1 MPEGYLHLTC
11 EQRCQIYAL
20 LQSGHSQAHIARQI
34 GVDPSTISREL
45 VRNTGARGYRF
56 KQAHEKASQRREEAS
71 DKPRK
76 MTPDLVELIEEKL
89 TQEQWSPDQIS
100 GRLAKDGVA
109 FVSHERIYQHVWKDK
124 KDGGMLYLHLRHSGK
139 KYNRRKGKNSGRG
152 LIPNRVDIDQR
163 PPIVAAKSRIGD
175 WEADTI
181 IGANHKGVVMS
192 HVERTSKYT
201 KLAKLHK
208 NADSVLQACARVL
221 LPLADLPPRLC
232 GPVRRAHRRR
242 HHSSLFHEGLKFQA
256 SAGLHQCVPTAFR
269 RIASLQGRCISTS
282 ASKGLAEETFTSRR
296 PTGWSHHPESEI
308 RVDNSNLDSKPF
320 GGTCTCRNGSYV
332 SLQEKPQQGVTAGS
346 HANRTATGTMRANPA
361 WARRSA
367 SVAYVLPV
375 RLAPALRAGRDNV
388 QQSHLGS
395 IRLMH
400 LDRRPRASEC
410 PPGIPRSRVGR
421 QLVRR
426 PMTWGWAEI
435 PLVSPP
441 PTLAPRPPD
450 TRRRNA

>member
-20 LQSGHSQAHIARQI
+20 LQSGRSQAHIARQI

-56 KQAHEKASQRREEAS
+56 KQAHEKASQRRQEAS

-109 FVSHERIYQHVWKDK
+109 FISHERIYQHVCKDK
-124 KDGGMLYLHLRHSGK
+124 KDGGTLYLHLRHSGK

-201 KLAKLHK
+201 KLAKLPDK
-208 NADSVLQACARVL
+208 NADSVVQACARVL
-221 LPLADLPPRLC
+221 LPLAD
-232 GPVRRAHRRR
+232 
-242 HHSSLFHEGLKFQA
+242 Q
-256 SAGLHQCVPTAFR
+256 
-269 RIASLQGRCISTS
+269 I
-282 ASKGLAEETFTSRR
+282 ETITYDNGKV
-296 PTGWSHHPESEI
+296 TG
-308 RVDNSNLDSKPF
+308 
-320 GGTCTCRNGSYV
+320 
-332 SLQEKPQQGVTAGS
+332 
-346 HANRTATGTMRANPA
+346 ANF
-361 WARRSA
+361 
-367 SVAYVLPV
+367 
-375 RLAPALRAGRDNV
+375 
-388 QQSHLGS
+388 
-395 IRLMH
+395 
-400 LDRRPRASEC
+400 RAS
-410 PPGIPRSRVGR
+410 GGVKGSKI
-421 QLVRR
+421 
-426 PMTWGWAEI
+426 
-435 PLVSPP
+435 
-441 PTLAPRPPD
+441 
-450 TRRRNA
+450 

>member
-20 LQSGHSQAHIARQI
+20 LQSGRSQAHIARQI

-56 KQAHEKASQRREEAS
+56 KQAHEKASQRRQEAS

-109 FVSHERIYQHVWKDK
+109 FISHERIYQHVWKDK
-124 KDGGMLYLHLRHSGK
+124 KDGGTLYLHLRHSGK

-201 KLAKLHK
+201 KLAKLPDK
-208 NADSVLQACARVL
+208 NADSVVQACTRVL
-221 LPLADLPPRLC
+221 LPLADQIETITYDNGTPSMWPLAGSILQGAGVRDPGTEQWSSAL
-232 GPVRRAHRRR
+232 RRA
-242 HHSSLFHEGLKFQA
+242 E
-256 SAGLHQCVPTAFR
+256 
-269 RIASLQGRCISTS
+269 RIWLR
-282 ASKGLAEETFTSRR
+282 
-296 PTGWSHHPESEI
+296 I
-308 RVDNSNLDSKPF
+308 RL
-320 GGTCTCRNGSYV
+320 
-332 SLQEKPQQGVTAGS
+332 
-346 HANRTATGTMRANPA
+346 RTARGCCAAAPRCSSHGLLR
-361 WARRSA
+361 ARRG
-367 SVAYVLPV
+367 L
-375 RLAPALRAGRDNV
+375 LQCAG
-388 QQSHLGS
+388 
-395 IRLMH
+395 
-400 LDRRPRASEC
+400 
-410 PPGIPRSRVGR
+410 PGLRSRGC
-421 QLVRR
+421 
-426 PMTWGWAEI
+426 ASSAI
-435 PLVSPP
+435 AHPLLWEGS
-441 PTLAPRPPD
+441 LLWWLLLI
-450 TRRRNA
+450 